1 MGDLFSW
8 QIKENFFLFAFFL
21 KPDKTVPKIPFFLKV
36 LAWIMQKDVLW
47 ILLVKS
53 YLLLEGN
60 IFLWKGIIFCPF
72 QRSIAFYAALYD
84 RWEFSFKI
92 IIMVIFR
99 IFELSGKHSC
109 QRIYIVV
116 QWNPDKTICQ
126 GISLYRVVVISK
138 LPIYRYDRQIIEN
151 IVISG

>member
-8 QIKENFFLFAFFL
+8 QIKENFFLFDFFL
-21 KPDKTVPKIPFFLKV
+21 KPDKTAPKIPFLLKV

-53 YLLLEGN
+53 YRLLEGN
-60 IFLWKGIIFCPF
+60 IFLWKGIIICPF
-72 QRSIAFYAALYD
+72 QRSVAFYAAHND

-92 IIMVIFR
+92 MIMVIFL
-99 IFELSGKHSC
+99 IFELSGKHPC

-126 GISLYRVVVISK
+126 GISLYRGVVISK
-138 LPIYRYDRQIIEN
+138 LPVYRCDRKIIEN